1 MIEIY
6 ITVTHWKINIYYRTD
21 Y

>member
-1 MIEIY
+1 MIVIY